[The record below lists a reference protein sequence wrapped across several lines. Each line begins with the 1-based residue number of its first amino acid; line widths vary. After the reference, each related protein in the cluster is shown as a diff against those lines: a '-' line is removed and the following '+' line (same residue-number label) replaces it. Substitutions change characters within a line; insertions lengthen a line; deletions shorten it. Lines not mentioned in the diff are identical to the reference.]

1 MTDRRPLSAG
11 ISTLPNIDPDIA
23 RAFVTQEPKA
33 NPAAERLTAVARS
46 ERTVNDRPRPSVTEP
61 IRKPAKKSKSHGVT
75 PVGLIPVT
83 VRLRPEVAG
92 GLKRASLERQLAGE
106 QPFTQQDLIEQLL
119 EPWLRE
125 TGFLA

>member
-11 ISTLPNIDPDIA
+11 FSALPALDPDTA
-23 RAFVTQEPKA
+23 RAFVTQEPKP
-33 NPAAERLTAVARS
+33 NPGPERLTAVT
-46 ERTVNDRPRPSVTEP
+46 RTENDRPRPGATDPV
-61 IRKPAKKSKSHGVT
+61 RKPVKKSKPHGVS

-106 QPFTQQDLIEQLL
+106 ETFTQQDLVEQLL
-119 EPWLRE
+119 EPWLRDF
-125 TGFLA
+125 GFLA

>member
-1 MTDRRPLSAG
+1 MAELLYLDTARLGRM
-11 ISTLPNIDPDIA
+11 A
-23 RAFVTQEPKA
+23 RA
-33 NPAAERLTAVARS
+33 ERM
-46 ERTVNDRPRPSVTEP
+46 ENDRPRPSASEP
-61 IRKPAKKSKSHGVT
+61 IRKPAKKSKTHGVT

-106 QPFTQQDLIEQLL
+106 EPFTQQDLIEQLL